1 MWQVSNDDND
11 LEILELRLAALAS
24 AAKNTRQGLEKDI
37 ETKDSSQDEEEDTN
51 NQNFMLPASLTGMW
65 SLKNFG
71 DEKKKTSLNCL

>member
-51 NQNFMLPASLTGMW
+51 NQNFMLPASLTGMC
-65 SLKNFG
+65 SLKGFG
-71 DEKKKTSLNCL
+71 DDKKKNHL